1 MPSFPDTP
9 LAAKIAGQIAGSS
22 QLGRIISNR
31 RHEGRMV
38 PSISFCSY
46 MEACLYDEQYGYYQS
61 GAVRVGKSGD
71 FFTSSAIGTIMAE
84 VIARYAAD
92 FGREYGFP
100 VTLAEWGAGTGKL
113 SADIAAAFR
122 NHRSAEEMTL
132 RPLIVENHPGHAAAA
147 AESFRTFHRA
157 GGGQPV
163 VLSSVQFGEQY
174 AKWMSDGSVLVLAN
188 ELLDAFPVHRI
199 RRRGK
204 RLVELGVAV
213 VPDEGFALTEMAVT
227 DPRLADWLKRD
238 GIFLREGQTTEIC
251 PGVRDWLFELS
262 SRMPKGKVM
271 IIDYGHDA
279 EEYAAEHRME
289 GTLMT
294 YWRHQAS
301 DSPLLGAGERDI
313 TAHVSFAFVKASAR
327 EAGFEVVYYDTQ
339 KQFLV
344 DYGVFELLRNH
355 DGMDPFGEAAR
366 RNRAVRQLLLSDS
379 MSESFKVMV
388 LEKK

>member
-1 MPSFPDTP
+1 
-9 LAAKIAGQIAGSS
+9 
-22 QLGRIISNR
+22 
-31 RHEGRMV
+31 MV

-46 MEACLYDEQYGYYQS
+46 MEACLYDEQFGYYRS

-71 FFTSSAIGTIMAE
+71 FYTSSAIGNIMAE
-84 VIARYAAD
+84 VIARYAAN

-100 VTLAEWGAGTGKL
+100 VTLAEWGGGTGKL

-122 NHRSAEEMTL
+122 NHRLAEEMTL

-147 AESFRTFHRA
+147 AESFRAIYPA
-157 GGGQPV
+157 GDEQPV
-163 VLSSVQFGEQY
+163 VLTSNQFGERY
-174 AKWMSDGSVLVLAN
+174 AEWIANGSVLVLAN

-199 RRRGK
+199 RRRGNQ
-204 RLVELGVAV
+204 LVELGVAV
-213 VPDEGFALTEMAVT
+213 MPNEGFVLTEMAVT
-227 DPRLADWLKRD
+227 DPRLAEWLERD
-238 GIFLREGQTTEIC
+238 GIRLREGQTTEIC

-262 SRMPKGKVM
+262 ARMPKGKV
-271 IIDYGHDA
+271 IVIDYGHDA

-294 YWRHQAS
+294 YWKHQAS

-313 TAHVSFAFVKASAR
+313 TAHVSFAFAKASAR
-327 EAGFEVVYYDTQ
+327 EAGFEVIYYDTQ

-344 DYGVFELLRNH
+344 DYGVFELLRDH
-355 DGMDPFGEAAR
+355 DGLDPFGEAAR